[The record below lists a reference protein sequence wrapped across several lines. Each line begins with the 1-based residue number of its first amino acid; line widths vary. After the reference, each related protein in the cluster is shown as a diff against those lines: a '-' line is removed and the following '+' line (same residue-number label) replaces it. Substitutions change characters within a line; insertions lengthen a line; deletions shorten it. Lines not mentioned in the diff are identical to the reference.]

1 MNGKIL
7 IIDEDMKFIRTIS
20 QVLEA
25 EKYEVIS
32 PNDFD
37 KDFDFDYFNAPD
49 LIILEIMMLSDDIG
63 TKFLKSLKTIIQEHH
78 IPIIAVTDTK
88 KKQFVSNDFY
98 TEIDWKFVKNTL
110 NKPVKVMDLLKCV
123 RYVLSKQRIDA

>member
-63 TKFLKSLKTIIQEHH
+63 IKFLKSIKNIMQENH
-78 IPIIAVTDTK
+78 IPIIAVTDIRK
-88 KKQFVSNDFY
+88 RKFVSNDFY
-98 TEIDWKFVKNTL
+98 ADIDWGLVKNTA
-110 NKPVKVMDLLKCV
+110 NKPIKASELLKRI
-123 RYVLSKQRIDA
+123 RYVLSNCKIAA